1 MSNYLTKAD
10 LKKPIGINTLKVAK
24 HLDLVASKFD
34 VDKLDINKL
43 KNVSSNLSNLKTKVE
58 ELDVNKLVS

>member
-1 MSNYLTKAD
+1 MLIHQKSQ
-10 LKKPIGINTLKVAK
+10 K
-24 HLDLVASKFD
+24 HLGLVTSKFD

-43 KNVSSNLSNLKTKVE
+43 KNVSSNLSNLKTKVD

>member
-1 MSNYLTKAD
+1 MLIHQK
-10 LKKPIGINTLKVAK
+10 LQK
-24 HLDLVASKFD
+24 HLDLVTSKFD

-43 KNVSSNLSNLKTKVE
+43 KNMSSNLSNLKTKVD

>member
-1 MSNYLTKAD
+1 MQ
-10 LKKPIGINTLKVAK
+10 K
-24 HLDLVASKFD
+24 HLDLVTSKFD

-58 ELDVNKLVS
+58 ELDFNKLVS

>member
-1 MSNYLTKAD
+1 MQ
-10 LKKPIGINTLKVAK
+10 K
-24 HLDLVASKFD
+24 HLDLVTSKFD